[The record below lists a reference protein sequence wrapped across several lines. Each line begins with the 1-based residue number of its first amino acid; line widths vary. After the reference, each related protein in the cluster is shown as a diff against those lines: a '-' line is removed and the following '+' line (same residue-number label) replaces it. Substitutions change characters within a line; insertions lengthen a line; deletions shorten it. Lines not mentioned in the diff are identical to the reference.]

1 MTRVKCRLVDLCKS
15 PRFNDTQHA
24 GLGLV
29 CITVSGGGFIM
40 YYSIRWGIYYVLQYQ
55 VEDLLCIAVS
65 GRGFIMYYRLRWGI
79 YYVLQYQVWDL
90 LCITVSGGEFIMYL

>member
-55 VEDLLCIAVS
+55 V
-65 GRGFIMYYRLRWGI
+65 GN
-79 YYVLQYQVWDL
+79 L
-90 LCITVSGGEFIMYL
+90 LCITVSGGGFIMYFIIRWGFIN